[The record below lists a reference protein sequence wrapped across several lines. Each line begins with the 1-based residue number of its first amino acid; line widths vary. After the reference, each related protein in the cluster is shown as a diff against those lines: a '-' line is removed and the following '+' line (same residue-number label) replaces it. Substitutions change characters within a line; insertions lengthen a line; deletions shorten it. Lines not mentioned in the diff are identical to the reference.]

1 MLWQTLLVPHLKS
14 CLEHGL
20 YTSSHPPPQGQI
32 LRAYEVLP
40 GSTGVTMIGLNQ
52 SRGPII
58 CASDWFNQKAPDAIL
73 AIETTQKT
81 LLWRTSGKEIRNSPS
96 AGMFCISLQCLQLL
110 QLEAASEPLGTNL
123 EYKSRHLKMNSKN
136 KPTKI
141 WEKPETLIM
150 SLRHT

>member
-1 MLWQTLLVPHLKS
+1 MDYIQVPTLLHKAKYS
-14 CLEHGL
+14 EHMRFFP
-20 YTSSHPPPQGQI
+20 S
-32 LRAYEVLP
+32 
-40 GSTGVTMIGLNQ
+40 STGVTMIGLNQ

-73 AIETTQKT
+73 AIETTQK
-81 LLWRTSGKEIRNSPS
+81 LYWRTSGKEIRNSPS

-110 QLEAASEPLGTNL
+110 QLVASEPLGTNL

-150 SLRHT
+150 SLRHLINQPWSHPTSGLLIHG